1 MGADLLTT
9 LLSEGRRSRLV
20 SRLRDTLQLAESVE
34 MDLTSLERGSL
45 VTLEICCQDKD
56 LHAVEA
62 EVRTELQRLFDHVPE
77 CWERRRAMQLVG
89 NGLRFAMESPGQ
101 VTAMAASQTL
111 WNRHQD
117 LLDPLQLMDGW
128 GSDRLQQAAANLLHP
143 DKALTLIARPGDR
156 D

>member
-1 MGADLLTT
+1 
-9 LLSEGRRSRLV
+9 
-20 SRLRDTLQLAESVE
+20 
-34 MDLTSLERGSL
+34 
-45 VTLEICCQDKD
+45 
-56 LHAVEA
+56 
-62 EVRTELQRLFDHVPE
+62 
-77 CWERRRAMQLVG
+77 MQLVS

-101 VTAMAASQTL
+101 VTALAASQTL